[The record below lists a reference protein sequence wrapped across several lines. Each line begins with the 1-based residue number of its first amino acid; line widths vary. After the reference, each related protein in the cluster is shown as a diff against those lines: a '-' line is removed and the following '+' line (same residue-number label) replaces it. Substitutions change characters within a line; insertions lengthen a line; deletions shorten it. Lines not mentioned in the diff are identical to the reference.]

1 MRDTDELFQR
11 LPDIDARDELV
22 ATFRPLALHIARRY
36 ADRGEELGD
45 LGQVAIIGLIKA
57 IDRYDP
63 RQGRFATFAV
73 PTITGE
79 LKHHFR
85 DNLWALGVP
94 RRLKDQSAASR
105 RSHQDLRRVL
115 GRPPTAGEVAVDL
128 GVSEHVIVE
137 LRAVGNAFRP
147 DSLDAL
153 QGADDTAL
161 IDRLGTR
168 DASVEEFAD
177 LDELGT
183 ILASMTERDRR
194 VLYLRFHYE
203 LSQTAIADQVGVSQM
218 EVSRIL
224 RRSMR
229 EVRARLQETEEQTRQ
244 PMAVAG

>member
-1 MRDTDELFQR
+1 MQDVDELFRR
-11 LPDIDARDELV
+11 LPNADARDELV
-22 ATFRPLALHIARRY
+22 TTFRPLALHIARRY

-63 RQGRFATFAV
+63 LQGRFATFAV
-73 PTITGE
+73 PTISGE

-94 RRLKDQSAASR
+94 RRLKDQAAASH
-105 RSHQDLRRVL
+105 RSHEELRRVL
-115 GRPPTAGEVAVDL
+115 GRPPTASEAAVDL
-128 GVSEHVIVE
+128 GVSEDMILE
-137 LRAVGNAFRP
+137 LRAVGNAYRP

-153 QGADDTAL
+153 QGTGDTAL
-161 IDRLGTR
+161 IDRLGNS
-168 DASVEEFAD
+168 DASVAEFD
-177 LDELGT
+177 DRDEMEA

-203 LSQTAIADQVGVSQM
+203 LAQSSIADHVGVSQM

-224 RRSMR
+224 RRTMR
-229 EVRARLQETEEQTRQ
+229 EVHARLQEAGEQTRQ
-244 PMAVAG
+244 PVAVG